1 MGSKQ
6 QRNLNHL
13 AMVYFLLSST
23 SPAADGQIRL
33 AWSGSTLCSGRVEIY
48 YNNTWGTVC
57 DDSWDSDDAKV
68 VCRELGCDTAL
79 SAPHS
84 SAYFGEGTGQIWLD
98 DVACSGNERSLTQ
111 CKHNRFGTHN
121 CGHGEDAGVVCSG
134 VRLAG
139 STLCSGRVEIYYNK
153 TWGTVCDDGW
163 DLNDAE
169 VVCRELG
176 CGTAL
181 SATQSASF
189 GEGTGQIWLDDVACS
204 GSERSVTLCQHRG
217 FGTHNCGHG
226 EDAGVVCSGVR
237 LAGSTLCSGRVEI
250 YYKNIWGTVC
260 DDYWDLNDAEV
271 VCRELGC
278 GTALNAPK
286 SAHFGEGTGEIWLD
300 DVACSGSER
309 SVTQC
314 QHRGFG
320 THNCGHGEDA
330 GVVCSALL
338 PKPNISMNPAAEVT
352 WGQNVDITCSVST
365 QTQQILSPTFI
376 LKKASSSVGE
386 TQMSSTNSA
395 TFIMPKVNFD
405 NEGSYQCQY
414 KITVAGQDFT
424 SSSDSVSLSVT
435 VSLPTPSISMN
446 PVGEVTWGQDVGITC
461 LISTQVLG
469 GTFILQHS
477 SGSSR
482 KTETRTNSATFN
494 IVQVDFPNEGSYQCQ
509 YQTRSS
515 SQDFISP
522 QSNFV
527 RFSVSVPLQQP
538 NISLTSPN
546 RGLVWG
552 PEGAQITRGF
562 SFVFTCST
570 SSHYPG
576 GVFHLIFSGSN
587 LTNTEPAVNQSASFS
602 FLVAEYE
609 QQGNYSCVYE
619 VTLSSRRFTSTQT
632 ATIRVVIKIYFVLSS
647 TSPAADGRIRL
658 TGSGST
664 WCSGRVEIYYN
675 NTWGTVCDDGWDSD
689 DAKVVCRELGC
700 DTALSAPKSAR
711 FGEGTGR
718 IWLDDVACS
727 GNERSVTLC
736 KHSGF
741 GTHDCGHGED
751 AGVICSG
758 EKDFG

>member
-6 QRNLNHL
+6 QINLHHL

-23 SPAADGQIRL
+23 LPAADGQIRL
-33 AWSGSTLCSGRVEIY
+33 TGSGSTPCSGRVEVY

-57 DDSWDSDDAKV
+57 DDGWDSDDAKV
-68 VCRELGCDTAL
+68 VCRELGCDTAM
-79 SAPHS
+79 SAPQS
-84 SAYFGEGTGQIWLD
+84 TYFGEGTGQIWLD
-98 DVACSGNERSLTQ
+98 DVDCLGNERSLTQ
-111 CKHNRFGTHN
+111 CKHRGFGTHN
-121 CGHGEDAGVVCSG
+121 CGHGEDAGVFCSG

-139 STLCSGRVEIYYNK
+139 STLCSGRVEIYYNNI
-153 TWGTVCDDGW
+153 WGTVCDDGW

-176 CGTAL
+176 CGTAMNATE
-181 SATQSASF
+181 SAHF
-189 GEGTGQIWLDDVACS
+189 GEGTGQIWLDNVACS
-204 GSERSVTLCQHRG
+204 GSERSVTLCQH
-217 FGTHNCGHG
+217 T
-226 EDAGVVCSGVR
+226 
-237 LAGSTLCSGRVEI
+237 
-250 YYKNIWGTVC
+250 
-260 DDYWDLNDAEV
+260 
-271 VCRELGC
+271 
-278 GTALNAPK
+278 
-286 SAHFGEGTGEIWLD
+286 
-300 DVACSGSER
+300 
-309 SVTQC
+309 
-314 QHRGFG
+314 GFG

-352 WGQNVDITCSVST
+352 WGQNVSITCSVST

-376 LKKASSSVGE
+376 LKKASSSVE
-386 TQMSSTNSA
+386 KTQTSSTNFV
-395 TFIMPKVNFD
+395 TFNMPEVNFD

-494 IVQVDFPNEGSYQCQ
+494 IVQVDFHNEGSYQCQ

-527 RFSVSVPLQQP
+527 RLSVSVPLQQP

-587 LTNTEPAVNQSASFS
+587 LTNTEPVVNQSASFS
-602 FLVAEYE
+602 FPVAEYE
-609 QQGNYSCVYE
+609 HRGNYSCVYE

-632 ATIRVVIKIYFVLSS
+632 APVSVVIKMHLLPLVSSVAAGGLLLLLLVLVVVYLVCKRRRR
-647 TSPAADGRIRL
+647 AEH
-658 TGSGST
+658 TG
-664 WCSGRVEIYYN
+664 
-675 NTWGTVCDDGWDSD
+675 
-689 DAKVVCRELGC
+689 AVVQTQL
-700 DTALSAPKSAR
+700 PK
-711 FGEGTGR
+711 GMHKG
-718 IWLDDVACS
+718 
-727 GNERSVTLC
+727 VT
-736 KHSGF
+736 
-741 GTHDCGHGED
+741 
-751 AGVICSG
+751 I
-758 EKDFG
+758 